1 MNKNKLQKQIYIRK
15 KILNFFLH
23 FLKRTNL
30 IVVILSQNLDFFI
43 QKEQKA
49 LYNSYSKKNNASKSK
64 IA

>member
-1 MNKNKLQKQIYIRK
+1 MNRNKLQKQIYIRK

-23 FLKRTNL
+23 FCKRTNV

-43 QKEQKA
+43 QKEQA
-49 LYNSYSKKNNASKSK
+49 FLYNSYTKKTKNKNSK